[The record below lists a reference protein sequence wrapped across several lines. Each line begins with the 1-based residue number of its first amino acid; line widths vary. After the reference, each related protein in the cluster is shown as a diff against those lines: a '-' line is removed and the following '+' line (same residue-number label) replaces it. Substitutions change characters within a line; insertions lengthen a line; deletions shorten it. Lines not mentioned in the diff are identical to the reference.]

1 MENIQFNHDSI
12 EMYESFSLT
21 KEQANRLE
29 SVIVFESIVAN
40 SIINRDYKDDESS
53 APRVLR
59 TKTGVLSRSLKY
71 ASTDM
76 EKLFLTI
83 VFATRAQNANTILS
97 ALEAF
102 DNASTNYELK
112 AKLIEHA
119 EKHFGDKMSKS
130 IIEKHLE
137 DTMTK
142 QSRPLKLFKKLVRQV
157 ENSNYDFQLFKAT
170 IDEEESSSYAIEI
183 MEDTMQSIERF
194 KDEGMFRMGSS
205 DVEND
210 ED

>member
-40 SIINRDYKDDESS
+40 SIINRDYKDDENS

-76 EKLFLTI
+76 EKLFLTF

-112 AKLIEHA
+112 AKLVEHA

-137 DTMTK
+137 EMMAK
-142 QSRPLKLFKKLVRQV
+142 QARPLKPFKKLIRQV
-157 ENSNYDFQLFKAT
+157 ENSNYDFSLFKAM
-170 IDEEESSSYAIEI
+170 IDEEESSSYIMEI

-205 DVEND
+205 DAEND